1 MQLLSEEYSSLSP
14 GQLEVQGLINPS
26 EQQKYMALSSSPE
39 AQRKFSG
46 NPSIHVK
53 QCFILSCFLL
63 IKL

>member
-1 MQLLSEEYSSLSP
+1 MQSSYIDSSYAVQLLSEEYSSLSP

-46 NPSIHVK
+46 ND
-53 QCFILSCFLL
+53 
-63 IKL
+63 